1 MKPDTSAE
9 AMPGRLDQAGS
20 APDPAPLLR
29 PAQRVI
35 AALLAVWLWLP
46 TLCVLATDQ
55 VQGGMAAAALLLFSA
70 GVLAFPMILVARPRT
85 YFLLCAPLALL
96 VAPYCYLTLAYGSV
110 PGDALVAATLHT
122 SLAMSVQV
130 LLSFGW
136 QVVLVPLSFL
146 LYLVAAWRLERR
158 WALPGPARKQL
169 AACLL
174 MAVLAAMVAR
184 QTLAH
189 SMRLPPLLDQ
199 STISLAFPS
208 GLWSSL
214 WRIWWRDDAGGKFAS
229 VHGQVADQQPLLV
242 VLVIGESVRS
252 DHLGINGYARN
263 TTPKLAALGAEVLS
277 FRDVVS
283 RANWTEAAVPGILTW
298 SLPAEQGPQ
307 ARASLLHTLKEAGF
321 GTAWL
326 SNQEPFPFASGA
338 DVTEFA
344 TNTRDYH
351 FRKDADLLPQFMSYV
366 RQGGPRQFVVLHM
379 AGSHIPYEERYDA
392 HARTFAPTMR
402 DLGIRA
408 PRAADRVAVVNS
420 YDNTIVELDNFLS
433 RIIGVLRAEK
443 RPAVLVYTSDHGEN
457 LFDDARELFMHAQRG
472 PTRHD
477 THVPLLVWMNTP
489 YRATHPQTVQGL
501 LGNRTRP
508 VGHADLFPTVLDM
521 AGVAWD
527 GRDARRSV
535 ASARYTAAPR
545 RVKIS
550 LDAEVE
556 AAQLR

>member
-1 MKPDTSAE
+1 MKA
-9 AMPGRLDQAGS
+9 AAGPLAQTGFPS
-20 APDPAPLLR
+20 EPAPLVR
-29 PAQRVI
+29 PSQRVI
-35 AALLAVWLWLP
+35 AALLALWLWLP

-55 VQGGMAAAALLLFSA
+55 VQGRLAVLALLLFSA
-70 GVLAFPMILVARPRT
+70 GVLAFPLILIARLRT

-136 QVVLVPLSFL
+136 PVVLAPLSCL
-146 LYLVAAWRLERR
+146 GYLVAAWRLDRR
-158 WALPGPARKQL
+158 WAVPGPARKQL
-169 AACLL
+169 AALLL
-174 MAVLAAMVAR
+174 MTVLVAMVAR

-189 SMRLPPLLDQ
+189 NMRLPPLLDQ
-199 STISLAFPS
+199 STVSLAFPS

-214 WRIWWRDDAGGKFAS
+214 WRIGSRDDGGASFAS
-229 VHGQVADQQPLLV
+229 VHGQSADQQPLLV

-263 TTPKLAALGAEVLS
+263 TTPKLAALGPELLS
-277 FRDVVS
+277 FRDVVA
-283 RANWTEAAVPGILTW
+283 RANWTEAAVPGILAW
-298 SLPAEQGPQ
+298 PLPAEQGRQ
-307 ARASLLHTLKEAGF
+307 RRASLPHTFKEAGF

-338 DVTEFA
+338 DVAEFA

-351 FRKDADLLPQFMSYV
+351 FRKDVDLLPQLTSYV
-366 RQGGPRQFVVLHM
+366 RQAGLRQFVVLHM

-392 HARTFAPTMR
+392 QARTFVPTMR
-402 DLGIRA
+402 DLGIGA
-408 PRAADRVAVVNS
+408 PRAADSAAVVNS
-420 YDNTIVELDNFLS
+420 YDNTIVELDNFLH
-433 RIIGVLRAEK
+433 RIIGVLQAES

-477 THVPLLVWMNTP
+477 TQVPLLVWMNAR
-489 YRATHPQTVQGL
+489 YRATHPQAVQGL
-501 LGNRTRP
+501 LGNLARP
-508 VGHADLFPTVLDM
+508 VGHADLFPTVL
-521 AGVAWD
+521 ALGGVLWEGQD
-527 GRDARRSV
+527 TRRSV
-535 ASARYTAAPR
+535 ASALYTEAPR
-545 RVKIS
+545 KVKIS
-550 LDAEVE
+550 FDAEVD